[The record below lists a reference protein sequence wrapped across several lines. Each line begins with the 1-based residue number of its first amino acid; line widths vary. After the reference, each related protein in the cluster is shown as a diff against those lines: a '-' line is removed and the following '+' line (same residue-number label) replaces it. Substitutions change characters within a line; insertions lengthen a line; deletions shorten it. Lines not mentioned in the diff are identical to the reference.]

1 MWINML
7 LLPKWVGQP
16 RLLTPVSWAIRNLA
30 MNCWNSKKCKVIR
43 EKQWILSKETGSGLL
58 PHSEMMRKS
67 FHFSDSISIE
77 MSCWTEG
84 PPPDYNVPF
93 NLKIQSVNLSFFSC
107 LLFVFYKI
115 KPIARKRRSRWIMFL
130 RKGSY
135 LIWGF
140 QRVKKK

>member
-7 LLPKWVGQP
+7 LLLKWVGQL

-43 EKQWILSKETGSGLL
+43 EKQWILSKEMGSGLL

-67 FHFSDSISIE
+67 FDFSDSISIE
-77 MSCWTEG
+77 MSCWIEA
-84 PPPDYNVPF
+84 PPRTTMYLSILKF
-93 NLKIQSVNLSFFSC
+93 NQLTFFLSC